1 MRLAGVAGTLA
12 LFVEIITGD
21 LRLRHESCSL
31 VLEGGSEAGG
41 VRNLLLFLTVK
52 KDEQWHI
59 YYFLKLLSYCRDCL
73 LKSSLGAFMLHIFSK
88 GT

>member
-31 VLEGGSEAGG
+31 VLKGGSDVGG

-52 KDEQWHI
+52 KGD
-59 YYFLKLLSYCRDCL
+59 
-73 LKSSLGAFMLHIFSK
+73 
-88 GT
+88 